1 MNLVIQKLYVK
12 ETCKLGQGSDC
23 CAYLVMGT
31 EGFECVKG
39 TTLAYQIELNL
50 AEGSWNAK
58 GDNCAGLSDVLKH
71 ASLR

>member
-1 MNLVIQKLYVK
+1 MNLINSKLYVK
-12 ETCKLGQGSDC
+12 ETCKIGQGNDC

-39 TTLAYQIELNL
+39 TTLAYQVELYL
-50 AEGSWNAK
+50 ASGEWTSQ